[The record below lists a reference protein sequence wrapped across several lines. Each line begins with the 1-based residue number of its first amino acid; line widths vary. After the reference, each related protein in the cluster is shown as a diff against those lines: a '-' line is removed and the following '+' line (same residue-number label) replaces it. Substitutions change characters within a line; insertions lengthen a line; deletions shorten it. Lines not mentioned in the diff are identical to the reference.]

1 MSIDATFPRVL
12 RSPRMIRATA
22 VACLLVILS
31 SGCATRGSVRQVAA
45 DVRAARAELA
55 ALRQAQEGVSTQL
68 GELSAAVRTSHA
80 TTEGLQ
86 KALTTTA
93 ADVAHVMVR
102 VEATEEAIKQVREL
116 VAARAAAAPPPPPP
130 SPPEPPQDKRVGSA
144 ENTYAAG
151 LANFWAREYGQAV
164 LDFVELVTRHPK
176 HPLAPSAQFWI
187 GEAYFR
193 QHDYRQA
200 LSEFQKVSDWESPN
214 PKAADALVKT
224 GLCYGHLREE
234 SRARDAWQRV
244 LWEFP
249 GSPAAMEASRLLASH
264 RAGPRRSPSLSPS
277 GPR

>member
-1 MSIDATFPRVL
+1 
-12 RSPRMIRATA
+12 MIRATA

-45 DVRAARAELA
+45 DVRATRAELA
-55 ALRQAQEGVSTQL
+55 ALRQAQEGVAVQL
-68 GELSAAVRTSHA
+68 GELSAAVRTSRA

-93 ADVAHVMVR
+93 ADVAHVTTR
-102 VEATEEAIKQVREL
+102 VEATEEAVKQVREL
-116 VAARAAAAPPPPPP
+116 VASRAAAAPPPPPP
-130 SPPEPPQDKRVGSA
+130 ASPPEPPQDRRVGSA

-151 LANFWAREYGQAV
+151 LANFRAREYGQAV

-200 LSEFQKVSDWESPN
+200 LSEFQKVIDWESPN
-214 PKAADALVKT
+214 PKAADALVKI

-244 LWEFP
+244 LREFP
-249 GSPAAMEASRLLASH
+249 GSPAAMEARQLLASH
-264 RAGPRRSPSLSPS
+264 RAGPQRSPSLSPS